1 MMAMMA
7 VMSAEAEM
15 PMMTVMAKPVMT
27 SNVPEPMM
35 AAMPEPAEVMT
46 AAMMAAKRVV
56 VAAMVTAPARFCR
69 LPGRREEEQGQPGS
83 DGCEYGSLHPKV
95 LLVPMSL
102 PIELLATGKGSR

>member
-1 MMAMMA
+1 MMMA
-7 VMSAEAEM
+7 VVAAEAEM
-15 PMMTVMAKPVMT
+15 PVMPVMA
-27 SNVPEPMM
+27 EM
-35 AAMPEPAEVMT
+35 ARSMAEAVEAVAAAAKRMMT